1 VLVSG
6 VLADARL
13 LAGSGIDVVRAEQAP
28 AVATLDDLR
37 RITNGLPGSEE
48 RATTG
53 GAAWFVRRKPFAWEC
68 HPWPSIPDDIRAIL
82 ATELVVAVKIAD
94 RMDGF
99 ALVQME
105 PDVFLR
111 TTTPWGEPK
120 VAFRLAA
127 IGADHLA
134 ALVTEAWRV
143 QAPKY
148 LRHELDAVASDA
160 QATEP
165 ITGRDVGADRV

>member
-1 VLVSG
+1 M
-6 VLADARL
+6 
-13 LAGSGIDVVRAEQAP
+13 
-28 AVATLDDLR
+28 ATLDDVR
-37 RITNGLPGSEE
+37 RIANGLPGSEE

-53 GAAWFVRRKPFAWEC
+53 GTAWFVRRKLYAWEC

-82 ATELVVAVKIAD
+82 ATELVVAVKVAD

-105 PDVFLR
+105 PEVFLR

-127 IGADHLA
+127 IKADHLA
-134 ALVTEAWRV
+134 ELVTDAWRV

-148 LRHELDAVASDA
+148 LRRELDAVALGA
-160 QATEP
+160 QATGPNTSHDEY
-165 ITGRDVGADRV
+165 ADGGESLEL